1 MAARQLRPPS
11 AQQTSNPVDCG
22 PGNNHLATAEH
33 KGDTMSSLPNLI
45 IERVL
50 IATLASNP
58 RHTRRVI
65 AAQVRRMKRS
75 IQAFDFNVPILIDA
89 QGRIV
94 SGHVRVEA
102 LKALGHTEVLA
113 IRLEHLTSEQ
123 MEAFAIAENRL
134 VETGE
139 FDDAMLGLVFKDLS
153 ALDLNF
159 SPDVTG
165 FTMAEIDL
173 KVDALGENADGDD
186 PDDQPVEAGPAVVR
200 LGDLW
205 TLGDHRLICGSS
217 LDREVWTR
225 LMAGCL
231 AAIMIA
237 DFPYNCIIAGHVSS
251 TAKFREFAMAAGEMT
266 EEEFHAF
273 LLSVSRL
280 MAEFSA
286 DGALAYKFMDWRN
299 VESLLRAAGEA
310 FDGLI
315 NICVWVKGQA
325 GMGSFYRSA
334 HEMIVVSKN
343 GKAAHQNHVQL
354 GRFGR
359 DRRNTF
365 HYPGANAFLRS
376 GEDAEFAG
384 QHATPKPVQMLADIL
399 MDASTRGDLV
409 VDPFCGSGSTLIAAE
424 RMGRR
429 CNAIELDPLYC
440 DLIIRRW
447 QRHTGQVAV
456 REDGTAFSALERLEA
471 A

>member
-1 MAARQLRPPS
+1 
-11 AQQTSNPVDCG
+11 
-22 PGNNHLATAEH
+22 
-33 KGDTMSSLPNLI
+33 MSSLPNLI

-50 IATLASNP
+50 IAALISNP

-65 AAQVRRMKRS
+65 AVQVRRMKRS
-75 IQAFDFNVPILIDA
+75 IQAFNFNVPILIDA

-94 SGHVRVEA
+94 SGHIRVEA
-102 LKALGHTEVLA
+102 LKALGHTEVLS
-113 IRLEHLTSEQ
+113 IRLEHLTPEQ
-123 MEAFAIAENRL
+123 VEAFAIAENRL

-153 ALDLNF
+153 ALDLDF
-159 SPDVTG
+159 SLDVTG

-173 KVDALGENADGDD
+173 KIEGLDQDVDSED
-186 PDDQPVEAGPAVVR
+186 PDERSVEAGPAIVR
-200 LGDLW
+200 LGELW
-205 TLGDHRLICGSS
+205 TLGSHRLICGSS
-217 LDREVWTR
+217 LEREVWMR
-225 LMAGCL
+225 LMDGCL
-231 AAIMIA
+231 AAMMIA
-237 DFPYNCIIAGHVSS
+237 DLPYNCVISGHVSS
-251 TAKFREFAMAAGEMT
+251 TAKFREFAMASGEMT
-266 EEEFHAF
+266 EEEFQAF
-273 LLSVSRL
+273 LLSASQM

-286 DGALAYKFMDWRN
+286 EGALAYKFMDWRN

-310 FDGLI
+310 FDALI
-315 NICVWVKGQA
+315 NICIWVKDQA

-334 HEMIVVSKN
+334 HEMIVVSKK

-365 HYPGANAFLRS
+365 HHPGANAFLRS
-376 GEDAEFAG
+376 GEDAEFAA

-399 MDASTRGDLV
+399 MDASSRGDLV

-456 REDGTAFSALERLEA
+456 REDGTAFSALERQEA